1 MTMNNSVEECFL
13 SAFTPEK
20 MNVIIVAPWP
30 LAKPLA
36 AGGGGKIIHVADNNI
51 VVCLHCLY

>member
-30 LAKPLA
+30 LA
-36 AGGGGKIIHVADNNI
+36 AGRWQWREDYSLADNNI

>member
-20 MNVIIVAPWP
+20 MNVITVAPWP
-30 LAKPLA
+30 LA
-36 AGGGGKIIHVADNNI
+36 AGRWRWWEDYSLADNNI